1 MIKGKLIGIGL
12 GPGDPDLITLKGFK
26 ALKEADIIYYPSSSM
41 GENKNSFSATILQ
54 QIDISTPTKPFLIP
68 MKSSDRLSY
77 YNSAYKDIKNDILS
91 GKKVAVVSEGDLL
104 FFSTFGYI
112 LKLASSD
119 KLPLELIPGIPAFI
133 AAGSLSQRPIVE
145 GQNNIK
151 IIALPVNF
159 KQITKALEANST
171 IVIMKMKILKGW
183 YEFLKSNNLD
193 FFYAEQIATSNEY
206 STTNIEDLKGK
217 TIPYFA
223 TLIIYN
229 NNIDLNSLNK
239 NKQDKNL
246 N

>member
-26 ALKEADIIYYPSSSM
+26 ALKEANIIYYPSSSM
-41 GENKNSFSATILQ
+41 DENKNSFSATILQ
-54 QIDISTPTKPFLIP
+54 QIDISTPIKPFLIP
-68 MKSSDRLSY
+68 MKSSDRLFY
-77 YNSAYKDIKNDILS
+77 YNSTYKNIKNDILS

-151 IIALPVNF
+151 IIALPSSF
-159 KQITKALEANST
+159 KQITKALETNST
-171 IVIMKMKILKGW
+171 IVIMKMKVLKGW
-183 YEFLKSNNLD
+183 YEFLNNNNLD

-206 STTNIEDLKGK
+206 STTNVENLKGK

-229 NNIDLNSLNK
+229 NNIDIN
-239 NKQDKNL
+239 
-246 N
+246 